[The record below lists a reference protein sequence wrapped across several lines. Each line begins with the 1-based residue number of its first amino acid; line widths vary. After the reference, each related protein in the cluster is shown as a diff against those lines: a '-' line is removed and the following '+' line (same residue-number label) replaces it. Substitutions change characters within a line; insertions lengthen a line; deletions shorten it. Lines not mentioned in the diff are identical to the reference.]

1 MPILRITSGWALTHT
16 PLAESREAALE
27 FSAVATLVNR
37 IDPDE
42 YAIERGELCAHGVK
56 DVIFVDHRLRIH
68 ADMGERREDGLEPAG
83 LWRGPV
89 ALHFIAP
96 P

>member
-1 MPILRITSGWALTHT
+1 
-16 PLAESREAALE
+16 
-27 FSAVATLVNR
+27 VNR

-42 YAIERGELCAHGVK
+42 HAIKRGELCTHIVK
-56 DVIFVDHRLRIH
+56 DIIFINHQFRIH
-68 ADMGERREDGLEPAG
+68 TDIGERREDGLEPAG
-83 LWRGPV
+83 LWRGPA